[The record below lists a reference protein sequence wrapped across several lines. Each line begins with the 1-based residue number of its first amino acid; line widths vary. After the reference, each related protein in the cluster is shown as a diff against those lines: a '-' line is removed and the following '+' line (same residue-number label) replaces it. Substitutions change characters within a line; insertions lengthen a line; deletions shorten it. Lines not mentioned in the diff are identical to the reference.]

1 MMFTKVL
8 IANRGAIACRVIRTL
23 RKMHI
28 QSVAVYSEADSD
40 SLHVQQ
46 ADEAY
51 SLGEGAASQTYLDQD
66 KLFAIAKQTGAQA
79 IHPGYGFL
87 SENAE
92 FARRRARE
100 KIVFLGPTP
109 EQMEAFGLKHTAR
122 KLAEASDLDRKST
135 RLNSSHVK
143 ISYAVF

>member
-1 MMFTKVL
+1 NYY
-8 IANRGAIACRVIRTL
+8 ANHPQHPSFPTRR
-23 RKMHI
+23 
-28 QSVAVYSEADSD
+28 SSD
-40 SLHVQQ
+40 L
-46 ADEAY
+46 
-51 SLGEGAASQTYLDQD
+51 

-92 FARRRARE
+92 FARRCARE